1 VYREKRGPEEGK
13 HAVRDEYQSGVL
25 SGEKRY
31 RDSSEIAARDEFNR
45 DHPPIKGLVVPHDL
59 RKMELPERP
68 WRNNRGHWF
77 DLADYE
83 VINAHL
89 AELKP
94 GSASVRHRHTTEAYL
109 YVVKGRGYSLINY
122 EDEPVQ
128 VVEWSEGTLF
138 APPRWAWHQHFNLD
152 ESDTS
157 RYLAIQDTGLLRT
170 MRLHNIERHGVQ
182 LSPEEAKRLLD
193 AAVAEGTVHGGLH
206 GSAGGGGVVE
216 PLSDPGHA

>member
-1 VYREKRGPEEGK
+1 
-13 HAVRDEYQSGVL
+13 
-25 SGEKRY
+25 
-31 RDSSEIAARDEFNR
+31 
-45 DHPPIKGLVVPHDL
+45 
-59 RKMELPERP
+59 MELPERP

-83 VINAHL
+83 VLNAHL

-109 YVVKGRGYSLINY
+109 YVVKGHGYSLVNY
-122 EDEPVQ
+122 DDEPVQ
-128 VVEWSEGTLF
+128 AVEWSEGTLF

-152 ESDTS
+152 ESDTA

-182 LSPEEAKRLLD
+182 LSPEEAKKLLD
-193 AAVAEGTVHGGLH
+193 AAVAEGTVHGGLR
-206 GSAGGGGVVE
+206 
-216 PLSDPGHA
+216 GHAGAGTVVAPLRDPDHA

>member
-1 VYREKRGPEEGK
+1 VRDDYQPGVLASEKRNR
-13 HAVRDEYQSGVL
+13 A
-25 SGEKRY
+25 
-31 RDSSEIAARDEFNR
+31 SSEIAARDEFNR
-45 DHPPIKGLVVPHDL
+45 RHPPTKGLVVPHDL
-59 RKMELPERP
+59 RKMDLPERP

-83 VINAHL
+83 VLNAHL

-109 YVVKGRGYSLINY
+109 YVVKGHGYSLINY
-122 EDEPVQ
+122 DDEPIE

-152 ESDTS
+152 QSDTS

-182 LSPEEAKRLLD
+182 LSPDEARPLLD
-193 AAVAEGTVHGGLH
+193 AAIAEGTVHGGLR
-206 GSAGGGGVVE
+206 GSGEVVE
-216 PLSDPGHA
+216 PVHDTGRS